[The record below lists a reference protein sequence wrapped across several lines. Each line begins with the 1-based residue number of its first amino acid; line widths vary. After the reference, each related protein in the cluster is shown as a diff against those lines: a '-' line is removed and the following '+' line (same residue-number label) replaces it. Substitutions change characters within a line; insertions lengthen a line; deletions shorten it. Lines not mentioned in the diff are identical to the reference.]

1 MQSIRTVKTAQV
13 GYSSRMTR
21 AKNSTTTTEMAICRP
36 SAAPSRSTVAASL
49 DNALWREVDSTRR
62 RLGAAGACVHGK
74 GMEQHGPAVL
84 TMLKTAEIA
93 MGEFL
98 LPWGMVIS
106 ALGFLAAWLVVFT
119 LERLRLTRFLWNL
132 PLFFIALS
140 VLLGSVIGIIL
151 SP

>member
-1 MQSIRTVKTAQV
+1 
-13 GYSSRMTR
+13 
-21 AKNSTTTTEMAICRP
+21 
-36 SAAPSRSTVAASL
+36 
-49 DNALWREVDSTRR
+49 
-62 RLGAAGACVHGK
+62 
-74 GMEQHGPAVL
+74 MEQHGPAVL

-106 ALGFLAAWLVVFT
+106 ALGFLAAWLVVFI
-119 LERLRLTRFLWNL
+119 LEQFRLTRFLWNL